1 MAVVRIRGFALP
13 DGEPADLFADGDRWT
28 DDPVPGAE
36 LVAEG
41 WLLPGLVDAHTHPG
55 AEERGQPLDE
65 AVLRADLHAHVA
77 AGVTMIRSPG
87 LAGDPPDWFGRDED
101 VPRAVHAG
109 PWIAQHGQFFDGW
122 GRRASHAE
130 LPAVAAAQAARSGW
144 AKIIA
149 DWSPGDEPVPAAVL
163 AAVVEAVHAVGGRV
177 AVHSQ
182 QAAGGAA
189 AVAAGVDSLEHG
201 MCLDP
206 ALLPLMAEQGIALTP
221 TLQVLTA
228 TLANVRQRPD
238 GPRKDWY
245 VAGATAHPALIAAAA
260 EAGVT
265 ILAGTDSR
273 PHGRVADEIRAL
285 AAAGLGPHAALAAG
299 SWTARSYLGL
309 DPSGGLVP
317 GAPADAVVYDADPRA
332 DLTRLDAPRA
342 VILRG
347 RLAGPPSTR
356 RSGSGTRSPAWP

>member
-1 MAVVRIRGFALP
+1 VIARIRGRALP
-13 DGEPADLFADGDRWT
+13 DGEWLDLYADGDRWT
-28 DDPVPGAE
+28 TDPVGDAE

-55 AEERGQPLDE
+55 AAEPGDPLEDRI
-65 AVLRADLHAHVA
+65 LRDDLREHVA

-87 LAGDPPDWFGRDED
+87 LAGDPPAWFGADPD

-109 PWIAQHGQFFDGW
+109 LWIAQHDTFFDGW
-122 GRRASHAE
+122 GRRSDLADLA
-130 LPAVAAAQAARSGW
+130 ATAAAQAARTGW

-149 DWSPGDEPVPAAVL
+149 DWLPDDAAVPVDVL
-163 AAVVEAVHAVGGRV
+163 RATADAVHGVGGRL

-206 ALLPLMAEQGIALTP
+206 ALLHRMAEQGTALTP
-221 TLQVLTA
+221 TLSVITA
-228 TLANVRQRPD
+228 GRPRALAAED
-238 GPRKDWY
+238 SPRRRWY
-245 VAGATAHPALIAAAA
+245 LEGSGAHPGLAAAAA

-265 ILAGTDSR
+265 LLAGTDSR
-273 PHGRVADEIRAL
+273 PHGRIADEIRAL
-285 AAAGLGPHAALAAG
+285 ATAGVPAHDALAAA
-299 SWTARSYLGL
+299 SWAARGYLGV
-309 DPSGGLVP
+309 PGLAP
-317 GAPADAVVYDADPRA
+317 GAPADAVVYDEDPRA
-332 DLTRLDAPRA
+332 DLDQLDHPRA

-347 RLAGPPSTR
+347 LVAHR
-356 RSGSGTRSPAWP
+356 R

>member
-1 MAVVRIRGFALP
+1 MTVLRIRGIALP
-13 DGEPADLFADGDRWT
+13 GGDPVDLFADGDRWT

-36 LVAEG
+36 LAAEG
-41 WLLPGLVDAHTHPG
+41 WLVPGLVDAHTHPG
-55 AEERGQPLDE
+55 AEERGKPLDE
-65 AVLRADLHAHVA
+65 TVLRDDLRAHLA

-87 LAGDPPDWFGRDED
+87 LAGDPPAWFGQADD
-101 VPRAVHAG
+101 LPRAVHAG

-122 GRRASHAE
+122 GRRADHAE
-130 LPAVAAAQAARSGW
+130 LPGVAAAQATRTGW

-149 DWSPGDEPVPAAVL
+149 DWGLDDEPVPPDVL
-163 AAVVEAVHAVGGRV
+163 AAVVAAVHAVGGRV

-206 ALLPLMAEQGIALTP
+206 DLLPRMADRDIALTP
-221 TLQVLTA
+221 TLNIL
-228 TLANVRQRPD
+228 LSHLDDVRGRPD

-245 VAGATAHPALIAAAA
+245 LGGATAHPALVTAAA

-285 AAAGLGPHAALAAG
+285 AAAGLTPHQALAAA
-299 SWTARSYLGL
+299 SWTARAYLGL
-309 DPSGGLVP
+309 DPGGSLTP
-317 GAPADAVVYDADPRA
+317 GSPADAVIYDADPRT
-332 DLTRLDAPRA
+332 DLSLLDIPRA

-347 RLAGPPSTR
+347 RLVHSRAT
-356 RSGSGTRSPAWP
+356 